1 MNPPLWHRTR
11 DGNSEL
17 RSARHALN
25 AHQRQLLILID
36 GRRGPTELARLFAAS
51 DLASGLALL
60 IRLGLIAQADGAAP
74 VAATAAPAT
83 LPTGPSTLPPFDTL
97 PAAAATVPATPAA
110 SAPPPAPAD
119 PQTTLTRTR
128 MIAALREL
136 TGEHG
141 DPLAARLERCT
152 ALRELRELL
161 PATLSIVE
169 AVGGYPATHAFL
181 DRAGRI

>member
-1 MNPPLWHRTR
+1 LNPPLWHRTR
-11 DGNSEL
+11 DGNAEL

-25 AHQRQLLILID
+25 ARQRQLLILID
-36 GRRGPTELARLFAAS
+36 GRRGPSELARLFAAS

-60 IRLGLIAQADGAAP
+60 IRLGLIAQADGDAPVTASAAP
-74 VAATAAPAT
+74 VT

-97 PAAAATVPATPAA
+97 PAAVATV
-110 SAPPPAPAD
+110 PAD
-119 PQTTLTRTR
+119 PQTALTRTR